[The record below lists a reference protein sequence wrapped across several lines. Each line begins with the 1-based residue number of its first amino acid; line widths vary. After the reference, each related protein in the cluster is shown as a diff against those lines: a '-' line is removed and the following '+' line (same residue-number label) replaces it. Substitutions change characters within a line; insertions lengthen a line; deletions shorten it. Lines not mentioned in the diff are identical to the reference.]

1 MPHVVLLGDSIFDNG
16 AYTGGG
22 PDVVTQLRE
31 LLPAGWRAT
40 LGAVDGASTDDFATQ
55 LDALPDDATHVVVS
69 LGGNDALGHT
79 DLLDRR
85 VHSSADVLSGLA
97 TAAERFEKRY
107 RRVIGGV
114 LAYRLPTTV
123 CTIYNGNFAEA
134 DFQRLASTALSVF
147 NDAILRVAFEHRLD
161 VIDLRL
167 VCNAPADYANPI
179 EPSSHGGQKIAQSIC
194 EVVADG
200 GRNFA
205 RVHAGDRLH
214 VSRGQSP

>member
-31 LLPAGWRAT
+31 VLPAGWRAT
-40 LGAVDGASTDDFATQ
+40 LGAVDGATTDDFAAQ
-55 LDALPDDATHVVVS
+55 LDVLPDDATHLVVS
-69 LGGNDALGHT
+69 LGGNDALGHV

-85 VHSSADVLSGLA
+85 AHSSAEVLAGLA
-97 TAAERFEKRY
+97 SAAERFEKRY
-107 RRVIGGV
+107 RRAIDAV
-114 LAYRLPTTV
+114 LAYHLPTTV
-123 CTIYNGNFAEA
+123 CTIYNGNFPDA

-167 VCNAPADYANPI
+167 VCNEAADYANPI
-179 EPSSHGGQKIAQSIC
+179 EPASHGGQKIAQVIC
-194 EVVADG
+194 EVLVDG
-200 GRNFA
+200 GRNVA
-205 RVHAGDRLH
+205 RVHGGVRLH
-214 VSRGQSP
+214 ASRGQSH